1 MKNPVNCWELQ
12 NGQSAAKPQTEEGS
26 TTISK
31 ESRIKRSEVQGILRD
46 DDIVFSAWEQV
57 AVTNE

>member
-12 NGQSAAKPQTEEGS
+12 NGQSAAKPEREGS

>member
-12 NGQSAAKPQTEEGS
+12 TGQSAAKPEREGS

>member
-1 MKNPVNCWELQ
+1 MRNPVNCWELQ
-12 NGQSAAKPQTEEGS
+12 NGQSAAKPKREGS

-31 ESRIKRSEVQGILRD
+31 ESRIKRSEAQGILMD
-46 DDIVFSAWEQV
+46 DDIVFSAWEQA

>member
-12 NGQSAAKPQTEEGS
+12 TGKSAAKPQIEEGS